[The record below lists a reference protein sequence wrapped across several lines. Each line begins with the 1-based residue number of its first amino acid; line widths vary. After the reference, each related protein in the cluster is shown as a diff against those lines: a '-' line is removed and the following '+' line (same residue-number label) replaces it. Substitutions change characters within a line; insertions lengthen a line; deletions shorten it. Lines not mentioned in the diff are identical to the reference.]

1 MKKGCIALLLIALCA
16 GCFLPVKAHASQQ
29 PVLYKEE
36 DCLTGLFHK
45 NGIEA
50 WMAPYDIPA
59 GCEYAEVIADAL
71 AGCACLVLVL
81 TAKAQ
86 DSVWVAAR
94 ESNP

>member
-1 MKKGCIALLLIALCA
+1 MGYAFISYSTANQDAA
-16 GCFLPVKAHASQQ
+16 DAVR
-29 PVLYKEE
+29 
-36 DCLTGLFHK
+36 TLFHK